1 MVERVTACCR
11 ASALPA
17 WWVGGTVR
25 DSLLGAAPRRPELD
39 LTVER
44 DPAAL
49 VACLQGQ
56 GARLR
61 RRSQF
66 ATLALELPQGI
77 AIDVAKTRRERYA
90 RPGALPIVEP
100 ASLQEDLARRDFSIN
115 AMALPVGG
123 GDLVDPMNGR
133 VDLAGA
139 RLRVLHGR
147 SFEDDPTRILRGS
160 RFEARWGFRFDAETE
175 AAARRAVA
183 ADGLWTVGPDRLRR
197 EIERCGA
204 EPRLLSIVARW
215 VELGVWRSVFGA
227 CAAPHA
233 RLARWD
239 ERLERLPLS
248 NLGIW
253 VLLLSGSS
261 EPEALAVARRLR
273 LPPRQLEAI
282 AMVVRWAERWE
293 SEKETARD
301 SSAVDSWAGLD
312 PEVRRL
318 LISSSAHGD
327 DWAGPLEE
335 AATVELTIGGAD
347 LIGVGVPPGP
357 GLGQALRA
365 TLAARRRGEIDAN
378 QEFEF
383 ACRWARRSIDD

>member
-1 MVERVTACCR
+1 M
-11 ASALPA
+11 
-17 WWVGGTVR
+17 R
-25 DSLLGAAPRRPELD
+25 DSLLGAAPQRPELD
-39 LTVER
+39 LTLER
-44 DPAAL
+44 DSAAL
-49 VACLQGQ
+49 VSCLRGH
-56 GARLR
+56 GATLR

-66 ATLALELPQGI
+66 STLSLDLPEGI
-77 AIDVAKTRRERYA
+77 AIDVAATRKERYA

-139 RLRVLHGR
+139 RLRVLHRR

-160 RFEARWGFRFDAETE
+160 RFEARWGFRFDAEAE

-183 ADGLWTVGPDRLRR
+183 EDGLWTVGPDRLRR
-197 EIERCGA
+197 EIERCAA

-227 CAAPHA
+227 CPAPHA

-239 ERLERLPLS
+239 ERLERLRLS
-248 NLGIW
+248 SLGIW
-253 VLLLSGSS
+253 ALLLSASS
-261 EPEALAVARRLR
+261 EAEAHAAARRLR
-273 LPPRQLEAI
+273 LPPRQLAAI
-282 AMVVRWAERWE
+282 ALVVRWAERWE
-293 SEKETARD
+293 SEKATARD
-301 SSAVDSWAGLD
+301 SSAVDSWAGLH
-312 PEVRRL
+312 PEVRRVL
-318 LISSSAHGD
+318 TASSARGD
-327 DWAGPLEE
+327 EWAGPLEE
-335 AATVELTIGGAD
+335 AAGVELTIGGED
-347 LIGVGVPPGP
+347 LIAVGISPGP

-365 TLAARRRGEIDAN
+365 TLAARRRGEIDAD

-383 ACRWARRSIDD
+383 ARRWARRPIDD